1 MKGDLLINGMDA
13 WETWGV
19 NMGED
24 FLNVIDGFAPMK
36 DFIENE
42 SRLEHGKRVIYAE
55 PKIASRDLTLSFTIK
70 GKNTYDFRAKR
81 KAFEMELY
89 KGKIEVV
96 IPALGDDI
104 YKLTYLG
111 KSVSYAMNVTRT
123 FCTISAKFEEPN
135 PKDRMINEEEEDD
148 ENS

>member
-1 MKGDLLINGMDA
+1 MKGELYINNKDA

-24 FLNVIDGFAPMK
+24 FLNVIDAFAPMK

-42 SRLEHGKRVIYAE
+42 SRLDHGKKVIYAE

-70 GKNTYDFRAKR
+70 GNNANDFRAKR
-81 KAFEMELY
+81 KAFETELY

-96 IPALGDDI
+96 VPALGDDI

-123 FCTISAKFEEPN
+123 FCTFAAKFEEPN
-135 PKDRMINEEEEDD
+135 PMDRALNEEDEED

>member
-1 MKGDLLINGMDA
+1 MKGELFINGKDA

-19 NMGED
+19 NMGD
-24 FLNVIDGFAPMK
+24 GFLDAIDGFAPMK
-36 DFIENE
+36 EFIENE
-42 SRLEHGKRVIYAE
+42 SRLEHGKRMIYAE
-55 PKIASRDLTLSFTIK
+55 PRVASRDLTLRFTIR
-70 GKNTYDFRAKR
+70 GGNESDFRAKK
-81 KAFEMELY
+81 KAFEMEMY

-104 YKLTYLG
+104 YKLTYSG

-135 PKDRMINEEEEDD
+135 PKDRMIDDEEEDD
-148 ENS
+148 ENN